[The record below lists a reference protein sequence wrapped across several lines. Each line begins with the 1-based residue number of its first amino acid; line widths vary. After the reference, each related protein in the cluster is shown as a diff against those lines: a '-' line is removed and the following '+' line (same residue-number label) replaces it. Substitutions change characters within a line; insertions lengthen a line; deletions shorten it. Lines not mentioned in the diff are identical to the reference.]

1 MTRLPVP
8 RRILMTV
15 DAVGGVWRYAM
26 DLARGLSAAG
36 ITTVFAGFGPEPDDA
51 KRREAE
57 ALGKLVWL
65 TAPLDWM
72 AQSERDLCEV
82 GPQIAALAARE
93 GVDLLHLNLPSQ
105 AVDLVVERPVVTVSH
120 SCVVTWFSA
129 VRGHSVPEPWAWQER
144 VNAEGLR
151 RSDAVV
157 VPSGSHADMITRSY
171 GVMLQLSVVYNA
183 TRLPAET
190 PRKEPFVFAAG
201 RWWDDGKN
209 GRALDEAAEH
219 THWPILMAGPTRGPS
234 GQQVALLAA
243 KSKGELSHSDTM
255 NHLVKAAIFVSPSIY
270 EPFGLAA
277 LEAARLGAALVLS
290 DIPTYRELWQDAAL
304 FVDPHDPRAIA
315 DAINRLSHDSAL
327 RLALSTRSQA
337 VSSAFTLERQVN
349 DMTRIY
355 QRALARQS
363 LHAVAESS

>member
-26 DLARGLSAAG
+26 DLARGLSTAG
-36 ITTVFAGFGPEPDDA
+36 VSTVFAGFGPLPNDA

-57 ALGKLVWL
+57 AIGKLVWL
-65 TAPLDWM
+65 KAPLDWM
-72 AQSERDLCEV
+72 ADGEQDLAQV
-82 GPQIAALAARE
+82 GPQLAALAARE

-105 AVDLVVERPVVTVSH
+105 AADLVGERPVVTVSH

-129 VRGHSVPEPWAWQER
+129 VRGQSVPAPWTWQQR
-144 VNAEGLR
+144 LNGRGLQ
-151 RSDAVV
+151 RSDAIV
-157 VPSGSHADMITRSY
+157 VPSRSHGEMVAATY
-171 GVMLQLSVVYNA
+171 GAAFDLSVVYNA

-190 PRKEPFVFAAG
+190 PRKDPFVFAAG

-219 THWPILMAGPTRGPS
+219 TRWPIVMAGPTRGPS
-234 GQQVALLAA
+234 GQQVSLLAA
-243 KSKGELSHSDTM
+243 KEKGELSHAETM
-255 NHLVKAAIFVSPSIY
+255 NHLVKAAIFVSPSVY

-290 DIPTYRELWQDAAL
+290 DIPTYRELWDGAAL
-304 FVDPHDPRAIA
+304 FVDPHDPKAFA
-315 DAINRLSHDSAL
+315 DAINRLSQDPAL
-327 RLALSTRSQA
+327 RLDLSTRAQA
-337 VSSAFTLERQVN
+337 VSKAFTLERQVT

-355 QRALARQS
+355 QRVLARQP
-363 LHAVAESS
+363 LHSVAESS